1 VTTTAG
7 EPATSTR
14 TELLAAAA
22 ALTTVVLWASA
33 FVAIRHVGREFSPG
47 PLALA
52 RLLVGTLLLGALQ
65 FARRSASWR
74 RPQRR
79 DWPALLIC
87 GLLWFGV
94 YNVSLN
100 AAEQRVDAGTASMLV
115 NVGPLLIAL
124 LAGLLLGEGFPARV
138 LVGSAV
144 AFAGVLVIGTAS
156 SDGRAEI
163 WGVVLCVIAAVGYS
177 IAVVAQKPLLARLPA
192 LQVTW
197 LSCTIGLV
205 ACLPF
210 TATLV
215 RETGD
220 AQASSVWW
228 LVYLGA
234 LPTALA
240 FTTWAYALA
249 RTSAGRLGVT
259 TYLVPPIAI
268 GLGWLLLGE
277 TPAVLAVAGGAL
289 CLIGVTISRHRPRRT
304 GL

>member
-1 VTTTAG
+1 VTTITPQ
-7 EPATSTR
+7 PATPTR
-14 TELLAAAA
+14 TGLLAAGA

-33 FVAIRHVGREFSPG
+33 FVAIRHVGQEFSPG
-47 PLALA
+47 PLALG
-52 RLLVGTLLLGALQ
+52 RLFVGTLLLGALQ
-65 FARRSASWR
+65 FARRSTAWR
-74 RPQRR
+74 RPARR
-79 DWPALLIC
+79 DWPPLLIC

-144 AFAGVLVIGTAS
+144 AFAGVLVIGAAS
-156 SDGRAEI
+156 SNGGAEF
-163 WGVVLCVIAAVGYS
+163 WGVVLCIVAAIGYS
-177 IAVVAQKPLLARLPA
+177 IALVTQKPLLARLPA
-192 LQVTW
+192 LEVTW
-197 LSCTIGLV
+197 LSCTIGFV

-220 AQASSVWW
+220 AKVSSVWW

-234 LPTALA
+234 LPTAVA

-277 TPAVLAVAGGAL
+277 TPALLAIAGGAL
-289 CLIGVTISRHRPRRT
+289 CLIGVTISRRR
-304 GL
+304 

>member
-1 VTTTAG
+1 MTTTAR
-7 EPATSTR
+7 EPAASTR
-14 TELLAAAA
+14 TELLAGGA

-33 FVAIRHVGREFSPG
+33 FVAIRHVGHEFSPG
-47 PLALA
+47 PLALG
-52 RLLVGTLLLGALQ
+52 RLFIGTLLLGALQ
-65 FARRSASWR
+65 FARRSTAWR
-74 RPQRR
+74 RPTRR
-79 DWPALLIC
+79 DWPPLLIC

-100 AAEQRVDAGTASMLV
+100 AAERRVDAGTASMLV
-115 NVGPLLIAL
+115 NVGPLLVAL

-144 AFAGVLVIGTAS
+144 AFAGVLVIGAAS
-156 SDGRAEI
+156 SSGRAEF
-163 WGVVLCVIAAVGYS
+163 WGVVLCIVAAVGYS
-177 IAVVAQKPLLARLPA
+177 VAMVAQKPLLARLPA
-192 LQVTW
+192 LEVTW
-197 LSCTIGLV
+197 LSCTIGFV

-220 AQASSVWW
+220 ANASSVGW

-249 RTSAGRLGVT
+249 RTTAGRLGVT

-277 TPAVLAVAGGAL
+277 TPALFAIAGGAL
-289 CLIGVTISRHRPRRT
+289 CLIGVTISRRR
-304 GL
+304 

>member
-47 PLALA
+47 PLGLA

-177 IAVVAQKPLLARLPA
+177 IAVVAQKPLLARLLA

-197 LSCTIGLV
+197 LSCTIGFV